1 MKTISLPAPVDAPP
15 RQAGSPGDIRPGVR
29 PSRFRRL
36 CCASVV
42 LAAFGGAVAHAAA
55 PDKVVLI
62 AGDDSLPV
70 FDNAVQGV
78 QADLAASGAGGRD
91 IVRLSAAATGPDAAT
106 LDHVLAAVAAMHP
119 APGQGCLVFATSH
132 GGKHAGLYLAD
143 GDTFL
148 TPLALDAALTRGCG
162 TAPTAVVISACY
174 SGSFT
179 QKPMARQNRV
189 VLSAARPDR
198 SSFGCGAGRTYTVY
212 DACLLKAW
220 RPGAAWQQV
229 FDIVKGCVRNEELIE
244 QVRASEPQAWFG
256 ARVARLALPNAK

>member
-1 MKTISLPAPVDAPP
+1 MKTASPPVRIAAPP
-15 RQAGSPGDIRPGVR
+15 GHAGEPGAIRQSLRLARIRL
-29 PSRFRRL
+29 S
-36 CCASVV
+36 CIAVV
-42 LAAFGGAVAHAAA
+42 LSACGGTAAHASG
-55 PDKVVLI
+55 PDKIVLI

-70 FDNAVQGV
+70 FDNAVQSV
-78 QADLAASGAGGRD
+78 QADLAAGGAGARD
-91 IVRLSAAATGPDAAT
+91 IVALSAAATGADSAT

-143 GDTFL
+143 GDSFL
-148 TPLALDAALTRGCG
+148 TPSALDAALAQGCG
-162 TAPTAVVISACY
+162 AAPTVVVISACY

-179 QKPMARQNRV
+179 QPPMARPNRV

-220 RPGAAWQQV
+220 RPGVAWQQV
-229 FDIVKGCVRNEELIE
+229 FAVVKGCVRNEELIE
-244 QVRASEPQAWFG
+244 RVRASEPQGWFG
-256 ARVARLALPNAK
+256 ARAAGLTLPGGK

>member
-1 MKTISLPAPVDAPP
+1 MSV
-15 RQAGSPGDIRPGVR
+15 RQ
-29 PSRFRRL
+29 L
-36 CCASVV
+36 CLLVL
-42 LAAFGGAVAHAAA
+42 LAAGAAGTAGAAV

-70 FDNAVQGV
+70 FENATQGV
-78 QADLAASGAGGRD
+78 QADLAASGARD
-91 IVRLSAAATGPDAAT
+91 VVKLSAKATGPAAAT
-106 LDHVLAAVAAMHP
+106 LDHVLATVSSMHP

-148 TPLALDAALTRGCG
+148 TPRALDAALSQGCG
-162 TAPTAVVISACY
+162 AAPTVVVISACY

-179 QKPMARQNRV
+179 QPPMARPNRV

-198 SSFGCGAGRTYTVY
+198 SSFGCGAGRPYTVY

-220 RPGAAWQQV
+220 RPGAAWQTV
-229 FDIVKGCVRNEELIE
+229 FAVVKGCVRNEELIE
-244 QVRASEPQAWFG
+244 RVRASEPQGWFG
-256 ARVARLALPNAK
+256 GRVAGLTLPEAK

>member
-1 MKTISLPAPVDAPP
+1 MSV
-15 RQAGSPGDIRPGVR
+15 RQ
-29 PSRFRRL
+29 L
-36 CCASVV
+36 CLLVL
-42 LAAFGGAVAHAAA
+42 LAAGAAGTARAAV

-70 FDNAVQGV
+70 FDNATQGV
-78 QADLAASGAGGRD
+78 QADLAASGARD
-91 IVRLSAAATGPDAAT
+91 AVRLSATATGPAAAT
-106 LDHVLAAVAAMHP
+106 LDHVLAAVASMHP

-148 TPLALDAALTRGCG
+148 TPRALDAALTQGCG
-162 TAPTAVVISACY
+162 AAPTVVVISACY

-179 QKPMARQNRV
+179 QPPMARPNRV

-220 RPGAAWQQV
+220 RPGAAWQTV
-229 FDIVKGCVRNEELIE
+229 FAVVKGCVRNEEVIE
-244 QVRASEPQAWFG
+244 RVRASEPQGWFG
-256 ARVARLALPNAK
+256 ARVAGLALPEGK

>member
-1 MKTISLPAPVDAPP
+1 MAAIFCGTAA
-15 RQAGSPGDIRPGVR
+15 
-29 PSRFRRL
+29 
-36 CCASVV
+36 CAS
-42 LAAFGGAVAHAAA
+42 G

-78 QADLAASGAGGRD
+78 QADLASGGEGAQD
-91 IVRLSAAATGPDAAT
+91 IVRLSARATGAGSAT
-106 LDHVLAAVAAMHP
+106 LDHVLSVVASMHP
-119 APGQGCLVFATSH
+119 SPGQGCLVFATSH

-148 TPLALDAALTRGCG
+148 TPRALDAALTQGCG
-162 TAPTAVVISACY
+162 TVPTVVVISACY

-179 QKPMARQNRV
+179 QPPMARPNRV

-220 RPGAAWQQV
+220 RPGAAWQTV
-229 FDIVKGCVRNEELIE
+229 FAVVKGCVRNEELIE
-244 QVRASEPQAWFG
+244 RVRPSEPQGWFG
-256 ARVARLALPNAK
+256 ARVAGMALPEASK

>member
-1 MKTISLPAPVDAPP
+1 MSPRLCRLLILLPAVWLHAAVTPA
-15 RQAGSPGDIRPGVR
+15 RAASPGP
-29 PSRFRRL
+29 
-36 CCASVV
+36 AS
-42 LAAFGGAVAHAAA
+42 
-55 PDKVVLI
+55 VLI

-70 FDNAVQGV
+70 FDNATRGV
-78 QADLAASGAGGRD
+78 QADLADSGTGN
-91 IVRLSAAATGPDAAT
+91 IVRLSAASTGPDAAT
-106 LDHVLAAVAAMHP
+106 LAHVLAAVANMHP

-148 TPLALDAALTRGCG
+148 TPRALDAALRQGCG
-162 TAPTAVVISACY
+162 AAPTVVVISACY

-179 QKPMARQNRV
+179 QPPMARPNRV

-220 RPGAAWQQV
+220 RPGAAWQTV
-229 FDIVKGCVRNEELIE
+229 FAVVKGCVRNEELIE
-244 QVRASEPQAWFG
+244 GARASEPQGWFG
-256 ARVARLALPNAK
+256 SKVGGLALPVGK